1 MVIKQEPD
9 RIKRYCHIGTGNY
22 NPKTARGYEDLG
34 LLTDDPLITEDVAY
48 LFNLLS
54 GYSVNESYHKL
65 LVSPYT
71 VRTGIIQRIDNEIE
85 KIKAGKP
92 ARIRLKCNSIIDES
106 IIESLYR
113 ASNAGVKVDLIVRGM
128 CALKPGVANL
138 SENIKVRSILGRFLE
153 HSRIY
158 EFGVGEDRTVF
169 IGSADLMHRNLDRR
183 VEVLVQLESPVHLQ
197 YISDVLDLSTSDE
210 YSHWELNADTTWT
223 RFHQNYQG
231 EPLLDLQ
238 ESLIKRKQLR
248 GSISGN

>member
-1 MVIKQEPD
+1 
-9 RIKRYCHIGTGNY
+9 
-22 NPKTARGYEDLG
+22 
-34 LLTDDPLITEDVAY
+34 
-48 LFNLLS
+48 
-54 GYSVNESYHKL
+54 L

-158 EFGVGEDRTVF
+158 EFGVGDDRTVF

-210 YSHWELNADTTWT
+210 YSRWELNADTTWT